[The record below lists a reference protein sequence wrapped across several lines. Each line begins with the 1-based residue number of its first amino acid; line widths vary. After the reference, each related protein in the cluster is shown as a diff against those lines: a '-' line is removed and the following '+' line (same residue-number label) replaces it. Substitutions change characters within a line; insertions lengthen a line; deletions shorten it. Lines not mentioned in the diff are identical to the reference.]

1 VSWEDQGRDELG
13 RFGDGKAPEKSK
25 DTSGDGGMFSLGGLS
40 QRIQAVAYGSIGA
53 LPQGL
58 RARASARYDT
68 GNLARLTEAMTAW
81 IDGTRLS
88 NAEFADRFFG
98 RTADDPVVENR
109 EASRR
114 RPRRWVGHRHAELR
128 EAAEKVADAMKTI
141 GLDSWSRFLADAQD
155 RARDP
160 ETVAAIKRSQQP
172 PDPGRDAIRPVYPVE
187 TAIGFAAAIMTGG
200 SSAGA
205 RVAGGALLRQIL
217 PKAGSRTGNAAEE
230 SAAGA
235 ANAEEPANKGEE
247 GFTPTEVKRPSLP
260 ANPDDLLAQGW
271 NETSHPGAAKLGHRT
286 FENPKTGEIIRFDK
300 GRPGEPGF
308 EGKDHYHR
316 PNPNKTGKHDEYLDL
331 SGNPVARGSGPSHI
345 PPRTP

>member
-1 VSWEDQGRDELG
+1 VDWRHQ
-13 RFGDGKAPEKSK
+13 
-25 DTSGDGGMFSLGGLS
+25 
-40 QRIQAVAYGSIGA
+40 
-53 LPQGL
+53 
-58 RARASARYDT
+58 
-68 GNLARLTEAMTAW
+68 
-81 IDGTRLS
+81 LS

-98 RTADDPVVENR
+98 RAANDPVAENLHD
-109 EASRR
+109 AALD
-114 RPRRWVGHRHAELR
+114 VGLATSHAELG
-128 EAAEKVADAMKTI
+128 EAAAKVADAMKAI
-141 GLDSWSRFLADAQD
+141 GLDSWPRFLADAQD

-160 ETVAAIKRSQQP
+160 GTIAAIDKSRRP
-172 PDPGRDAIRPVYPVE
+172 PDPAKDAIRPAYPVE
-187 TAIGFAAAIMTGG
+187 TAIGIGAAGIVGG
-200 SSAGA
+200 GAAVLRAAG
-205 RVAGGALLRQIL
+205 VALLRQVL

-230 SAAGA
+230 PAAGA
-235 ANAEEPANKGEE
+235 GNAEKSLHAGKE

-316 PNPNKTGKHDEYLDL
+316 PNPDKTGKHDEYLDL

-345 PPRTP
+345 LPRTP